1 MKNLLRLLGT
11 LALML
16 YSVHLLADDMNFT
29 SLSGAAKRSGDLSRQ
44 MLVMIFGDIVNN
56 PLHPTHTSLIGQLFF
71 VFNSIRLV
79 A

>member
-1 MKNLLRLLGT
+1 MKNLLRLLGA

-44 MLVMIFGDIVNN
+44 MLVMIFGDIK
-56 PLHPTHTSLIGQLFF
+56 
-71 VFNSIRLV
+71 RV